1 MNAVGA
7 DEMSEEY
14 PKPEEYPEL
23 EVAALEL
30 KAARTELRMERVR
43 LRTARA
49 YLALTVIA
57 CAALICGEIL
67 WLTRVR

>member
-1 MNAVGA
+1 MNDGDV

-14 PKPEEYPEL
+14 PNLEEYPKL

-30 KAARTELRMERVR
+30 KTARTELRMERVR

-49 YLALTVIA
+49 YLALTMIA